1 MSEPA
6 PAAVW
11 AAPQQPTD
19 DASGAPRS
27 RGRLRGDGAVVI
39 GIFLVLGLV
48 GGVLWWLLVDPAAY
62 TKTRDG
68 GVMSE
73 AALRRQFSADGVYA
87 VIAAVTGLV
96 TGLVVTWW
104 RSRDPL
110 LTSVLLVLG
119 AALAAAVM
127 ALTGYLLGPGD
138 PATAL
143 REARPGAQVP
153 LRLEVDTFSVYL
165 VWPVAVLA
173 GALVVLL
180 NSAGPATSEVARGTT
195 EPR

>member
-1 MSEPA
+1 MSDPA

-11 AAPQQPTD
+11 AAPQQPTE
-19 DASGAPRS
+19 DASDARS
-27 RGRLRGDGAVVI
+27 GGSLRGDAAVVI
-39 GIFLVLGLV
+39 AIFLVLGLA

-96 TGLVVTWW
+96 TGLVLTWW

-110 LTSVLLVLG
+110 LTSLLLVLG

-127 ALTGYLLGPGD
+127 ALIGHLLGPGD
-138 PATAL
+138 PAAAL
-143 REARPGAQVP
+143 REAKVGAQVP
-153 LRLEVDTFSVYL
+153 VRLEVDTFSVYL

-180 NSAGPATSEVARGTT
+180 NSAGPTTSEAARGTT
-195 EPR
+195 EPQ

>member
-1 MSEPA
+1 MSDPA

-19 DASGAPRS
+19 DASGARS
-27 RGRLRGDGAVVI
+27 GRSLRGDVAVVI
-39 GIFLVLGLV
+39 GILLLLGLA

-87 VIAAVTGLV
+87 AIATVTGLV
-96 TGLVVTWW
+96 TGLVLTWW

-110 LTSVLLVLG
+110 LTSLLLVLG
-119 AALAAAVM
+119 AVLAAVVM
-127 ALTGYLLGPGD
+127 ALTGHLLGPGD

-143 REARPGAQVP
+143 REAKVGAQVP

-165 VWPVAVLA
+165 VWPIAVLA

-180 NSAGPATSEVARGTT
+180 NSAGPTTSEVARGTT

>member
-11 AAPQQPTD
+11 AAPQQSTD
-19 DASGAPRS
+19 DASAPRS

-96 TGLVVTWW
+96 TGLVLTWW

-110 LTSVLLVLG
+110 LTSLLLVLG

-143 REARPGAQVP
+143 REAELGAQVP

>member
-1 MSEPA
+1 MSDPA

-11 AAPQQPTD
+11 AAPQRPTD
-19 DASGAPRS
+19 DASGVRS
-27 RGRLRGDGAVVI
+27 RRKLSGDGAVVI
-39 GIFLVLGLV
+39 GIFLVLGLA

-143 REARPGAQVP
+143 REARLGAQVP
-153 LRLEVDTFSVYL
+153 LRLEVDTLSVYL

>member
-1 MSEPA
+1 MSDPA

-19 DASGAPRS
+19 DASGARS
-27 RGRLRGDGAVVI
+27 GRSLRGDVAVVI
-39 GIFLVLGLV
+39 GILLLLGLA

-87 VIAAVTGLV
+87 AIAAVTGLV
-96 TGLVVTWW
+96 TGLVLTWW

-110 LTSVLLVLG
+110 LTSLLLVLG
-119 AALAAAVM
+119 AVLAAVVM
-127 ALTGYLLGPGD
+127 ALTGHLLGPGD

-143 REARPGAQVP
+143 REAKVGAQVP
-153 LRLEVDTFSVYL
+153 LRLEVDTFTVYL
-165 VWPVAVLA
+165 VWPIAVLA

-180 NSAGPATSEVARGTT
+180 NSAGPSTSEVARGTT

>member
-1 MSEPA
+1 MSDPA

-11 AAPQQPTD
+11 ATPQQPTD
-19 DASGAPRS
+19 DASGARP
-27 RGRLRGDGAVVI
+27 GVARGDAAVVL
-39 GIFLVLGLV
+39 GVLLLLGLV

-62 TKTRDG
+62 TKTRTG

-73 AALRRQFSADGVYA
+73 ADLSRQFSADGVYA
-87 VIAAVTGLV
+87 VIAAVAGLV
-96 TGLVVTWW
+96 TGLVMSWW

-119 AALAAAVM
+119 AVLAAAVM
-127 ALTGYLLGPGD
+127 ALTGHLLGPGD
-138 PATAL
+138 PGA
-143 REARPGAQVP
+143 ARRAAKVGPRVP
-153 LRLEVDTFSVYL
+153 IPLEVDAFTIYL

-180 NSAGPATSEVARGTT
+180 NTTGPTTSEAARGTT
-195 EPR
+195 ESR

>member
-1 MSEPA
+1 MSDPA

-11 AAPQQPTD
+11 AAPQQSTD
-19 DASGAPRS
+19 GASGARS
-27 RGRLRGDGAVVI
+27 SGSLRGDGAVVF

-48 GGVLWWLLVDPAAY
+48 GGVLWWFLVDPAAY

-73 AALRRQFSADGVYA
+73 AALRRQFSTDGVYA

-96 TGLVVTWW
+96 TGLVLTWW

-110 LTSVLLVLG
+110 LTSLLLVLG

-127 ALTGYLLGPGD
+127 ALTGHLLGPGD
-138 PATAL
+138 PTTAL
-143 REARPGAQVP
+143 REAKVGAQVP

-165 VWPVAVLA
+165 VWPIAVLA

-180 NSAGPATSEVARGTT
+180 NGAGPTTSEVARGTT
-195 EPR
+195 EPQ

>member
-1 MSEPA
+1 MSDPA

-11 AAPQQPTD
+11 ATQQQPTD
-19 DASGAPRS
+19 DASGARS
-27 RGRLRGDGAVVI
+27 GGSLRGDAVVVI
-39 GIFLVLGLV
+39 GILLVLGLA

-96 TGLVVTWW
+96 AGLVLTWW

-110 LTSVLLVLG
+110 LTSLLLILG

-127 ALTGYLLGPGD
+127 ALTGHLLGPGD
-138 PATAL
+138 PGTAL
-143 REARPGAQVP
+143 REAKVGAQVP

>member
-19 DASGAPRS
+19 DASGPRS
-27 RGRLRGDGAVVI
+27 RRKLPGDGAVVI
-39 GIFLVLGLV
+39 GIFLVLGLA

-96 TGLVVTWW
+96 TGLVLTWW

-110 LTSVLLVLG
+110 LTSLLLVLG

-143 REARPGAQVP
+143 REARLGAQVP
-153 LRLEVDTFSVYL
+153 LRLEVDTLSVYL

>member
-1 MSEPA
+1 MSDPA

-19 DASGAPRS
+19 DASGVRS
-27 RGRLRGDGAVVI
+27 RRKLSGDGAVVI
-39 GIFLVLGLV
+39 GIFLVLGLA

-96 TGLVVTWW
+96 TGLVLTWW

-110 LTSVLLVLG
+110 LTSLLLVLG

-143 REARPGAQVP
+143 REARLGAQVP
-153 LRLEVDTFSVYL
+153 LRLEVDTLSVYL

>member
-1 MSEPA
+1 MSDPA

-19 DASGAPRS
+19 DASGVRS
-27 RGRLRGDGAVVI
+27 RKKLSGDGVVVI
-39 GIFLVLGLV
+39 GIFLVLGLA

-96 TGLVVTWW
+96 TGLVLTWW

-110 LTSVLLVLG
+110 LTSLLLVLG

-143 REARPGAQVP
+143 REARLGAQVP
-153 LRLEVDTFSVYL
+153 LRLEVDTLSVYL

>member
-1 MSEPA
+1 MSDPA

-11 AAPQQPTD
+11 AAPQQPTE
-19 DASGAPRS
+19 DASGARS
-27 RGRLRGDGAVVI
+27 GRRLRGDAAVVI
-39 GIFLVLGLV
+39 AIFLVLGLA

-87 VIAAVTGLV
+87 VIAGVTGLV
-96 TGLVVTWW
+96 TGLVLTWW

-110 LTSVLLVLG
+110 LTSLLLVLG
-119 AALAAAVM
+119 AA
-127 ALTGYLLGPGD
+127 
-138 PATAL
+138 AL
-143 REARPGAQVP
+143 REAKVGAQVP
-153 LRLEVDTFSVYL
+153 VRLEVDTFSVYL

-180 NSAGPATSEVARGTT
+180 NSAGPTTSEAARGTT
-195 EPR
+195 EPQ

>member
-1 MSEPA
+1 MSDPA

-27 RGRLRGDGAVVI
+27 RGKLSGDGAVVI
-39 GIFLVLGLV
+39 GTFLVLGLV
-48 GGVLWWLLVDPAAY
+48 AGVLWWLLVDPAAY

-96 TGLVVTWW
+96 TGLVLTWW

-127 ALTGYLLGPGD
+127 ALTGHLLGPGD

-143 REARPGAQVP
+143 REAELGAQVP

>member
-11 AAPQQPTD
+11 AAPQQSTD
-19 DASGAPRS
+19 DASGPRS
-27 RGRLRGDGAVVI
+27 RRKLPGDGAVVI
-39 GIFLVLGLV
+39 GIFLVLGLA

-96 TGLVVTWW
+96 TGLVLTWW

-110 LTSVLLVLG
+110 LTSLLLVLG

-143 REARPGAQVP
+143 REARLGAQVP

>member
-19 DASGAPRS
+19 DASGVRS
-27 RGRLRGDGAVVI
+27 RRKLSGDGAVVI
-39 GIFLVLGLV
+39 GIFLVLGLA

-96 TGLVVTWW
+96 TGLVLTWW

-110 LTSVLLVLG
+110 LTSLLLVLG

-143 REARPGAQVP
+143 REARLGAQVP
-153 LRLEVDTFSVYL
+153 LRLGVDTLSVYL

-195 EPR
+195 GPR

>member
-1 MSEPA
+1 MSDPA

-11 AAPQQPTD
+11 ATQQQPTD
-19 DASGAPRS
+19 DASGARS
-27 RGRLRGDGAVVI
+27 GGSLRGDAAVVI
-39 GIFLVLGLV
+39 GILLVLGLA

-96 TGLVVTWW
+96 AGLVLTWW

-110 LTSVLLVLG
+110 LTSLLLILG

-127 ALTGYLLGPGD
+127 ALTGLLLGPGD
-138 PATAL
+138 PGTAL
-143 REARPGAQVP
+143 REAKVGAQVP

>member
-1 MSEPA
+1 MSDPA

-11 AAPQQPTD
+11 AARQQPTE
-19 DASGAPRS
+19 DASRACSGGS
-27 RGRLRGDGAVVI
+27 LRGDAVVVI
-39 GIFLVLGLV
+39 GIFLVLGLA
-48 GGVLWWLLVDPAAY
+48 GGVLWWLLVDLAAY

-87 VIAAVTGLV
+87 VIAAVAGLV
-96 TGLVVTWW
+96 TGLVLTWW

-110 LTSVLLVLG
+110 LTSLLLVIG
-119 AALAAAVM
+119 AAIAAAVM
-127 ALTGYLLGPGD
+127 ALTGHLLGPGD

-143 REARPGAQVP
+143 REAKVGAQVP

-180 NSAGPATSEVARGTT
+180 NSAGPTTSELTRGTA

>member
-1 MSEPA
+1 MSDPA

-11 AAPQQPTD
+11 AAPQQPAG
-19 DASGAPRS
+19 DASDGGS
-27 RGRLRGDGAVVI
+27 RGGLRGDAVLVI
-39 GIFLVLGLV
+39 GVFLVLGLA

-87 VIAAVTGLV
+87 VIAAVAGLV
-96 TGLVVTWW
+96 TGLVLTWW

-110 LTSVLLVLG
+110 LTSLLMVLG
-119 AALAAAVM
+119 AALAAALM
-127 ALTGYLLGPGD
+127 ALTGHLLGPGD
-138 PATAL
+138 ATAAL
-143 REARPGAQVP
+143 REAKVGAQVP
-153 LRLEVDTFSVYL
+153 LPLKVDTFTVYL
-165 VWPVAVLA
+165 VWPIAVLA

-180 NSAGPATSEVARGTT
+180 NSSGPTLSEVARGTT
-195 EPR
+195 ESR

>member
-1 MSEPA
+1 
-6 PAAVW
+6 VW

-110 LTSVLLVLG
+110 LTSLLLVLG

-143 REARPGAQVP
+143 REARLGAQVP
-153 LRLEVDTFSVYL
+153 LRLEVDTLSVYL